1 MTKKSVQQKEPAEER
16 QWLVKNEQAEVFG
29 PVGLEVLREW
39 ARDGRLSPMSV
50 VSEDAAA
57 WSPVA
62 SLPGLGMDWV
72 AEVSP
77 GVFYGPIH
85 HQALKELQKNGTIAP
100 AAVLFARDAGPNA
113 RHPAGGSRAE
123 AAETAL
129 AECVGQAEEAQ
140 KWLTAQVAQLTAQ
153 LAERDAKLRCFEQQ
167 ATDVNMLQLLAQEI
181 ITAQEMGTRQ
191 VLEAVADA
199 QAAVAGQSEAF
210 REMTLRQV
218 ADRKVILDAV
228 AATPGKVSADVT
240 RELAQG
246 RQVVLEAFSDA
257 RTAGNKVVLDAFSGA
272 RKEIAA
278 QVVQEVSAKLP
289 PPAKEGLAADAQ
301 VKAVEHVG
309 QALRD
314 AVATLV
320 QDVHDV
326 KAGQGQVAAVVGDT
340 VAPLT
345 RQVQQL
351 SEEVQ
356 SLGKTL
362 AEAAAKAPAQTPGP
376 KVERVYVEA
385 EAVEVIPPLPQPSA
399 PHETRA
405 KPKAPSSPKAA
416 AKAADL
422 PPGMNG
428 AGGLSMAELEQQA
441 QRELERLGA
450 QGVNLFKRTK

>member
-1 MTKKSVQQKEPAEER
+1 
-16 QWLVKNEQAEVFG
+16 
-29 PVGLEVLREW
+29 
-39 ARDGRLSPMSV
+39 
-50 VSEDAAA
+50 
-57 WSPVA
+57 
-62 SLPGLGMDWV
+62 
-72 AEVSP
+72 
-77 GVFYGPIH
+77 
-85 HQALKELQKNGTIAP
+85 
-100 AAVLFARDAGPNA
+100 
-113 RHPAGGSRAE
+113 
-123 AAETAL
+123 
-129 AECVGQAEEAQ
+129 
-140 KWLTAQVAQLTAQ
+140 
-153 LAERDAKLRCFEQQ
+153 
-167 ATDVNMLQLLAQEI
+167 
-181 ITAQEMGTRQ
+181 
-191 VLEAVADA
+191 
-199 QAAVAGQSEAF
+199 
-210 REMTLRQV
+210 
-218 ADRKVILDAV
+218 LDAV

-240 RELAQG
+240 RELVQG
-246 RQVVLEAFSDA
+246 RQVVLEAVAATQGNISADVTRELAQGRQVVLDAFSDA
-257 RTAGNKVVLDAFSGA
+257 RATGNKVILDAFSGA

-314 AVATLV
+314 AVATLA

-326 KAGQGQVAAVVGDT
+326 KVGQGQVAAAVGDT

-362 AEAAAKAPAQTPGP
+362 AEAAAKAPAQAPGP

-399 PHETRA
+399 PHEARA